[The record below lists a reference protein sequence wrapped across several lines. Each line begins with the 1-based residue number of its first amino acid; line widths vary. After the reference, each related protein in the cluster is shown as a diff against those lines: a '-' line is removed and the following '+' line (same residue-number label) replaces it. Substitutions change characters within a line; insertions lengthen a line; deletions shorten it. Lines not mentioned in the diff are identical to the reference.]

1 MKGTHYLVVWR
12 HGMDDVPIRLCKSR
26 DEAFGLAHSLP
37 FSTGYKIA
45 GRLGIDCSTPVCFAV
60 YKFEDGKPVKI
71 RVVKREDD
79 A

>member
-1 MKGTHYLVVWR
+1 MTCSAYLVVWR
-12 HGMDDVPIRLCKSR
+12 HTMDDVPIRLLKTY
-26 DEAFGLAHSLP
+26 EKAKEIAKTVP

-60 YKFEDGKPVKI
+60 YEFEDGRPTAVHF
-71 RVVKREDD
+71 VKREDD